1 MALYRENATGFIQ
14 EHASNPGAGYTLI
27 SNQPTDSITN
37 RVNWWR
43 AVDVGTQSSDWHPS
57 LTGTAEDGNDNALS
71 LNFTNESAL
80 VSADADGNVTDGFL
94 GATTEVRVFRGS
106 QNVTESEGWAF
117 GLQKSP
123 DVGSFTYTWTGTD
136 VKTLAITGFPVD
148 TTSGYVRITA
158 TRAGSTTLQR
168 DFKFLKVIQGVDGGS
183 GIVIDLDNQAHV
195 VPTDAV
201 GNNGNFTGCN
211 TTASIYVGTVDS
223 SALWTW
229 TASPSAGVSGTATNS
244 NRTYT
249 VTAMSTDVGTV
260 TFTATRSGYPTQ
272 TVIFSISKAKGG
284 IAYQIVSSTGAI
296 NKAQDGAYTP
306 ATITFSALQV
316 LTSGVSAYSGR
327 FIIDTQAVSGGAW
340 TTRYT
345 SASNESSAAYTLP
358 AGIVAVRGTLYLAG
372 GFSTVLDQEAVPVVS
387 DGTNGSSGIVIDL
400 DNQAH
405 TVPTDSD
412 GANGNFTGCA
422 TTATIYS
429 GGTDVSSADRKS
441 TRLNSSHT

>member
-43 AVDVGTQSSDWHPS
+43 AVDVGTQSSEWHPS

-94 GATTEVRVFRGS
+94 GATTEVRVFPWFPECHGVRRLGVWLYRKVLMLVVS
-106 QNVTESEGWAF
+106 LIP
-117 GLQKSP
+117 GLALTLKRWPLP
-123 DVGSFTYTWTGTD
+123 DFQYD
-136 VKTLAITGFPVD
+136 A
-148 TTSGYVRITA
+148 TSGYVRITA

-195 VPTDAV
+195 VPTDAA

-211 TTASIYVGTVDS
+211 ATASIYVGTVDS

-229 TASPSAGVSGTATNS
+229 AASPSAGVSGTATNS

-260 TFTATRSGYPTQ
+260 TLYR
-272 TVIFSISKAKGG
+272 
-284 IAYQIVSSTGAI
+284 
-296 NKAQDGAYTP
+296 N
-306 ATITFSALQV
+306 AL
-316 LTSGVSAYSGR
+316 R
-327 FIIDTQAVSGGAW
+327 
-340 TTRYT
+340 
-345 SASNESSAAYTLP
+345 LP
-358 AGIVAVRGTLYLAG
+358 H
-372 GFSTVLDQEAVPVVS
+372 
-387 DGTNGSSGIVIDL
+387 TNGHFFDQQSQRRHCL
-400 DNQAH
+400 
-405 TVPTDSD
+405 SD
-412 GANGNFTGCA
+412 CF
-422 TTATIYS
+422 
-429 GGTDVSSADRKS
+429 
-441 TRLNSSHT
+441 